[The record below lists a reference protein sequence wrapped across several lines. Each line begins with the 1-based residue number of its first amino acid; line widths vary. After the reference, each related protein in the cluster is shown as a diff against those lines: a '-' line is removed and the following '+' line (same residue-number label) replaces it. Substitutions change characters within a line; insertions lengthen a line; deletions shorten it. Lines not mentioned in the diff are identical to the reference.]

1 MENQAS
7 IMGKWY
13 EQPAPEDDVVLCT
26 RIRLARNL
34 AGVPF
39 PSRMSVGDRRSVSER
54 LRAAVLDKNSVL
66 AGEFICV
73 DMETA
78 SKEEAVSLV
87 ERQLVSPDFISEKL
101 GRVLFLDE
109 GEASGVMVNDGDH
122 VRIQTVAGGLDTEKA
137 YVLADNLET
146 ILGKSL
152 SFAFDRELGFLT
164 QDPVN
169 LGTGMIASVDLH
181 LPALSDSGSI
191 GRISASLA
199 RLGLSMR
206 GAYGS
211 GLEPK
216 GAVYRLSNQVTL
228 GITEREALD
237 NLDSIALQIVGQER
251 AAREKLSHEL
261 TVQDTVGRSY
271 GILKTARLLQYD
283 EFLELISVVRF
294 GVAAG
299 LIEGLGYGLIG
310 RLSMSVP
317 PATLTLAGGGGLTS
331 EKRRALRARIVSEAL
346 NRTA

>member
-1 MENQAS
+1 MESQGNIVS
-7 IMGKWY
+7 KWY

-26 RIRLARNL
+26 RVRLARNL
-34 AGVPF
+34 TGVPF
-39 PSRMSVGDRRSVSER
+39 PSRMSVGDRRAVSER
-54 LRAAVLDKNSVL
+54 LRAAVLSENSAL
-66 AGEFICV
+66 AGKFACV
-73 DMETA
+73 NMETA
-78 SKEEAVSLV
+78 SREMAVSLV

-101 GRVLFLDE
+101 GRVLFLGEDE
-109 GEASGVMVNDGDH
+109 SFCVMVNDGDH
-122 VRIQTVAGGLDTEKA
+122 VRIQTAAAGLDTEKA
-137 YVLADNLET
+137 YASADNLET

-152 SFAFDRELGFLT
+152 PFAFDRELGFLT

-228 GITEREALD
+228 GITEREALA
-237 NLDSIALQIVGQER
+237 NLNSIAMQIIGQER
-251 AAREKLSHEL
+251 AAREKLAREL

-271 GILKTARLLQYD
+271 GILKTARLLTYD

-299 LIEGLGYGLIG
+299 LIEVPGYGLIG

-317 PATLTLAGGGGLTS
+317 PATLALAGGGGLTS
-331 EKRRALRARIVSEAL
+331 EQRRELRARIVSEAL